1 MDYIRE
7 QGAQMLGTRI
17 RRFFERLNGSVSERY
32 REQLGF
38 EQRWFALGNLLADH
52 GPLDTMQAANCLG
65 QSHVA
70 IVQVARA
77 MEQAGLLIRRPD
89 PADRRRK
96 TLGLNDTGMIRMIEV
111 REISDGVQRAAEKLL
126 DEAAPGFMAQLDAL
140 DDALDRI
147 GFDDRIAAAF
157 AEKETC

>member
-1 MDYIRE
+1 
-7 QGAQMLGTRI
+7 MLGTRI
-17 RRFFERLNGSVSERY
+17 RRFFERLNCSVSERY
-32 REQLGF
+32 RKQLGF
-38 EQRWFALGNLLADH
+38 EQRWYALGNLLADH
-52 GPLDTMQAANCLG
+52 GPLDTVQAANCLG

-96 TLGLNDTGMIRMIEV
+96 TLGLSDMGMIRMTEV